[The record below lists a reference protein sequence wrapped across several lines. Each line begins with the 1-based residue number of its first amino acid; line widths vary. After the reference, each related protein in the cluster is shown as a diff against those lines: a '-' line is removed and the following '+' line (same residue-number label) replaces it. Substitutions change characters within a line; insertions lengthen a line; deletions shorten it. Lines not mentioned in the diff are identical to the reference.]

1 MKFIDLSNL
10 KVQVLVLITSVIA
23 SQISN
28 CITQNLCFP
37 IIRSSAFKVLSLSQP
52 ILEML
57 MAASSFKPLP
67 TNRATFI
74 ERERY
79 LILKIKKFKNPGTAS
94 HLFDLGQVFLLNKSL
109 RTEKR

>member
-28 CITQNLCFP
+28 CVTQNFSFP
-37 IIRSSAFKVLSLSQP
+37 YSDSAFKVLSLSQP

-57 MAASSFKPLP
+57 MAAGSFKL
-67 TNRATFI
+67 TSYQQGHFYR
-74 ERERY
+74 
-79 LILKIKKFKNPGTAS
+79 
-94 HLFDLGQVFLLNKSL
+94 
-109 RTEKR
+109 KRKTLS